1 MNNKFAP
8 CILQSALT
16 KTMAVVLTAAI
27 VCSCSGNKN
36 KAVDSDEDSTATV
49 VISVQSEA
57 ETSAA
62 YDSLVV
68 AEARAA
74 VDEAYRE
81 SEEYQ
86 EAHDAYQQAL
96 SEVADDMTEAQQLLM
111 QLEQAVC
118 HLEDNGRYFANH
130 VQEMQNPVN
139 QQRMRI
145 YADKVKELRRQLN
158 DIQLLPDEQTQFDS
172 LKERIKF

>member
-1 MNNKFAP
+1 MIKR
-8 CILQSALT
+8 IYIV
-16 KTMAVVLTAAI
+16 TMAVVLTAAI
-27 VCSCSGNKN
+27 VSSCSGNKN
-36 KAVDSDEDSTATV
+36 KAVESDEDSTATV
-49 VISVQSEA
+49 VTGVQSEV

-81 SEEYQ
+81 SEEYKD
-86 EAHDAYQQAL
+86 AHDAYQQAL
-96 SEVADDMTEAQQLLM
+96 SEIADDMTEAQQLLM
-111 QLEQAVC
+111 QLEQAVG

-139 QQRMRI
+139 QQRMKI
-145 YADKVKELRRQLN
+145 YADKVKQLRQQLN